1 VIEVRNLTKKYG
13 NHLAVNNLSF
23 TVEDNQVYG
32 FLGPNGAGKSTTMN
46 IMTGYIGLTDGEV
59 IINGHNI
66 LTEPD
71 KAKSCIGYLPE
82 VPPLYKNMTVGEY
95 LGFVAELKAIP
106 KKDRLSEINKVVKN
120 ADISDVFNRL
130 IGSLSKG
137 YCQRVGLAQAL
148 LGSPKVLILDEPTV
162 GLDPKQIIEIRTLIK
177 SLAKDHTIILS
188 SHILSE
194 IQEVCDQV
202 IIIHHGK
209 LIAEGTPAELELMLG
224 TTVTELI
231 LKADDDIAVKNLFS
245 GIEGVTS
252 VSCAPGE
259 KIGELNIKLTVSSG
273 ADIQEEIY
281 NVCVREHMP
290 ILMMKSGDFS
300 LEQIFLELTEAESAD
315 TPAAHEEI
323 VTETAE
329 ADTVEKEEE

>member
-1 VIEVRNLTKKYG
+1 MIEVRNLTKKYG
-13 NHLAVNNLSF
+13 NHLAVNDLSF

-66 LTEPD
+66 LTEPK
-71 KAKSCIGYLPE
+71 KAKKCIGYLPE
-82 VPPLYKNMTVGEY
+82 IPPLYRNMTVCEY
-95 LGFVAELKAIP
+95 LTFVAELKAIP
-106 KKDRLSEINKVVKN
+106 KKDRLGEINKVVEYT
-120 ADISDVFNRL
+120 DIGDVYNRL

-137 YCQRVGLAQAL
+137 YRQRVGIAQAL
-148 LGSPKVLILDEPTV
+148 IGSPDIIILDEPTV

-177 SLAKDHTIILS
+177 KLSENHTIILS

-209 LIAEGTPAELELMLG
+209 LIAEGTPAELEEMLG
-224 TTVTELI
+224 SSVTELTV
-231 LKADDDIAVKNLFS
+231 KAEDDIAVRKLFS
-245 GIEGVTS
+245 EIDGVTS
-252 VSCAPGE
+252 VACTPSEKSGE
-259 KIGELNIKLTVSSG
+259 IHVRLTVASG
-273 ADIQEEIY
+273 CDVQEELY

-290 ILMMKSGDFS
+290 ILMLKSVDFS
-300 LEQIFLELTEAESAD
+300 LEQIFLELTAAEEADAAEIEPEAEAL
-315 TPAAHEEI
+315 P
-323 VTETAE
+323 
-329 ADTVEKEEE
+329 EKGGDE